1 MSPRRAFFG
10 SQKKSLIAK
19 RVLPSEKQNVE
30 RGILSYDVEVRG
42 IVFGVVIQPDAFPAV
57 QSIVHAPAR
66 NPCYV
71 KRRAT
76 DNACGDNGAYYHN
89 QDLRCRFCAIKLF
102 CCDIVFHQI
111 HRMLLNKT
119 FSASLIFII
128 FTSRQSFSVFL
139 SAVLKSEISRLKRCH
154 FLLFQDAAPRC
165 IS

>member
-1 MSPRRAFFG
+1 MHEDDDVAATRLFG
-10 SQKKSLIAK
+10 SQKKNLVAK

-42 IVFGVVIQPDAFPAV
+42 IVFGVVVQPDAFPAV

-102 CCDIVFHQI
+102 FAILSSIKSTECC
-111 HRMLLNKT
+111 
-119 FSASLIFII
+119 
-128 FTSRQSFSVFL
+128 
-139 SAVLKSEISRLKRCH
+139 
-154 FLLFQDAAPRC
+154 
-165 IS
+165 